1 VFAWLL
7 RAEADNGDFVPAWME
22 PKHTIIERDENMIAD
37 LKEVANRFIT
47 DYNNYIE
54 MRELNG

>member
-1 VFAWLL
+1 
-7 RAEADNGDFVPAWME
+7 ME
-22 PKHTIIERDENMIAD
+22 PKHTIIERDEAMIAD

>member
-1 VFAWLL
+1 
-7 RAEADNGDFVPAWME
+7 
-22 PKHTIIERDENMIAD
+22 MIAD

-54 MRELNG
+54 MRENHG